1 MPALVKISGGVSE
14 RHIQN
19 RNETQLSKMQVLVHW
34 FVVCFVLR
42 LSLGWRMEQ
51 YAHYEAIDHMRAEI
65 REHEYK
71 TFTNKCITHIYS
83 TKGTWVF
90 IRNTLH
96 SNQPKKKRLSA
107 HMFHYIV

>member
-1 MPALVKISGGVSE
+1 MPALVKIAEGVSE

-34 FVVCFVLR
+34 FVVCSVLR

-83 TKGTWVF
+83 TKGTWVSF
-90 IRNTLH
+90 GIRYIATN
-96 SNQPKKKRLSA
+96 KKKRLSA
-107 HMFHYIV
+107 HMHHYIV

>member
-1 MPALVKISGGVSE
+1 MPALVKIADGVSE

-34 FVVCFVLR
+34 FVVCSVLR

-83 TKGTWVF
+83 TKGTWVSF
-90 IRNTLH
+90 GIRYIAT
-96 SNQPKKKRLSA
+96 NQKKKRLSA
-107 HMFHYIV
+107 HMHHYIV